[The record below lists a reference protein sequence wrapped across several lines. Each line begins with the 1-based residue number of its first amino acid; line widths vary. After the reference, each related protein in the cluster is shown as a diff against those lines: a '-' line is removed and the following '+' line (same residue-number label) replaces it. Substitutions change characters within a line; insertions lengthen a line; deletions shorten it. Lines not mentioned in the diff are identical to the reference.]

1 MSRTLAGVLAGMFL
15 LTFAVGATAGIPDPD
30 NSSCTLLNTSGA
42 GMATCPALDGETYQ
56 YIMVEAKTA
65 LAAPIQYI
73 PSTSF
78 FFTVTGADV
87 NINVDPLWNG
97 GVAETDANGQIQFE
111 MDDNEAYVGNITI
124 DVQIYTVVL
133 NDSDQLYLNNYDEQN
148 DGSGV
153 GGSDFALFVA
163 DFGSPVPKSDFNHSG
178 GDVGGQDFA
187 LFVAHFGH
195 TP

>member
-1 MSRTLAGVLAGMFL
+1 MSRTLASVLAGLFL
-15 LTFAVGATAGIPDPD
+15 LAFAVGAMAGIPDPD
-30 NSSCTLLNTSGA
+30 ASSVTLTTATPGL
-42 GMATCPALDGETYQ
+42 ATCPALDGEAYQ
-56 YIMVEAKTA
+56 YILVEAKRA
-65 LAAPIQYI
+65 DLSAIQFI
-73 PSTSF
+73 PSSSF

-111 MDDNEAYVGNITI
+111 MDDDEVYVGNITL
-124 DVQIYTVVL
+124 DVQIYTVAL

-153 GGSDFALFVA
+153 GGQDFALFVA
-163 DFGSPVPKSDFNHSG
+163 DFGNPVPKSDFNHSG
-178 GDVGGQDFA
+178 GNVGGQDFA